1 MQKRIRVIFGFLLAS
16 GLVVYLIYC
25 IKNRKKIDSTT
36 KSQPNLFSIRTP
48 PCSIRQI
55 RRPPFKT
62 EGKEVRW
69 CSPVLIVD
77 VVDDVIFLLLLLI
90 CVIAF
95 GYLIIRYAH

>member
-16 GLVVYLIYC
+16 GLVVYLIYS

-48 PCSIRQI
+48 PCSIKQI
-55 RRPPFKT
+55 KRPPFKT
-62 EGKEVRW
+62 EGKDERW
-69 CSPVLIVD
+69 CSPVPI
-77 VVDDVIFLLLLLI
+77 DDVIFLLLLFI